1 MSIVAT
7 TTRDVGEQFESL
19 ARRHLERAG
28 LQLIASNVHCRQG
41 EIDLVMNDGETVVF
55 VEVRYRRSNRS
66 GDGFD
71 SVGPAKRNKL
81 IRAASIYLAANPKLA
96 RRPCRFDVVAVTD
109 DGADVQWQRHA
120 FEAF

>member
-1 MSIVAT
+1 MTSGVSS
-7 TTRDVGEQFESL
+7 TRHIGEQFELL

-28 LQLIASNVHCRQG
+28 LQMIASNVHCRQG
-41 EIDLVMNDGETVVF
+41 EIDLVMSDDETVVF
-55 VEVRYRRSNRS
+55 VEVRYRRSDRS

-96 RRPCRFDVVAVTD
+96 RRPCRFDVVAVTA
-109 DGADVQWQRHA
+109 DGSDVQWQRHA